1 VTNADDGYDMLVHWA
16 AKRGKGVL
24 QVVGPMFRPEEYGIA
39 VAPGS
44 PLRKQ
49 ASGAFLNMYADWSYE
64 DFYAKWFSQRK

>member
-44 PLRKQ
+44 PLPKQ
-49 ASGAFLNMYADWSYE
+49 ASGAFLNMYADWSYRVPE
-64 DFYAKWFSQRK
+64 HVRRLEL